1 MAQKFLTNLD
11 LNQNQLLKG
20 RFEQVGSDP
29 STGNFEG
36 RLIYNSTEKVIK
48 VYDGTGWRKALH
60 AITSS
65 TTALT
70 TSESNGSVAL
80 TIADVVA
87 GGASGL
93 MTGADKTKLDNATS
107 SNTNSTLALRDG
119 SGRLQVTT
127 PSADNDAANKAY
139 VDAARSGLD
148 VKSSVRVA
156 TAAALPTFT
165 FLTNV
170 ITASANGALP
180 QIDGVT
186 LVNGDRLLVK
196 NETSANAPYN
206 GIYVVTD
213 VGSAEDP
220 FILTRATDADTDIEV
235 TAGLFTFVEEG
246 TANGDSGWVLTT
258 NNPITLNTTDLAFA
272 QFSGAGQVIAGNGLT
287 KTGNTLDVGGTADR
301 ITVTADAVDIAD
313 TYVGQTSITTLGTIG
328 TGTWQGT
335 TVAIEYGGT
344 GATSA
349 SVARTNLADTPSGG
363 QTTSTPTLAR
373 VASQLVGDNS
383 NTAFDVVHNFD
394 TRDVLVQVYDVS
406 TYDTVIT
413 DVARVTADKVT
424 VTFSVAPAS
433 NAYKV
438 VVTG

>member
-20 RFEQVGSDP
+20 RFEQVASDP

-107 SNTNSTLALRDG
+107 SNTNSTLALRDS
-119 SGRLQVTT
+119 SGRLQVST

-148 VKSSVRVA
+148 VKDSVRVA
-156 TAAALPTFT
+156 TTAALPTFT

-220 FILTRATDADTDIEV
+220 FILTRATDADTNIEV

-246 TANGDSGWVLTT
+246 TDNGDSGWVLTT

-383 NTAFDVVHNFD
+383 NTAFDVVHNFG

-413 DVARVTADKVT
+413 DVARATADKVT

>member
-93 MTGADKTKLDNATS
+93 ITGADKTKLDNATS
-107 SNTNSTLALRDG
+107 SNTNSTLALRDS
-119 SGRLQVTT
+119 SGRLQVST

-148 VKSSVRVA
+148 VKASVRVA
-156 TAAALPTFT
+156 TTAALPSFN
-165 FLTNV
+165 FLSNV

-213 VGSAEDP
+213 IGSAGDP

-235 TAGLFTFVEEG
+235 TAGLFTFIEEG
-246 TANGDSGWVLTT
+246 TANSDSGWVLTT
-258 NNPITLNTTDLAFA
+258 NNPITLNTTNLAFA

-301 ITVTADAVDIAD
+301 ITVTADAVDIAS
-313 TYVGQTSITTLGTIG
+313 TYVGQTSITTLGTVG

-349 SVARTNLADTPSGG
+349 SVARTNLADTPSSGR
-363 QTTSTPTLAR
+363 TTSTPTLAR
-373 VASQLVGDNS
+373 VASQLVGNNS
-383 NTAFDVVHNFD
+383 ATEFDVIHNFG
-394 TRDVLVQVYDVS
+394 TSDVIVQVYDVS